1 VAGPQVERSTHLT
14 LFRRKHPA
22 RWFSRGGPLPPVL
35 LAVFV
40 LGAVPAFAGG
50 EARAEFPVPRL
61 PYAPRGYVAP
71 RALEAPQIDG
81 RPDDAAWQ
89 EAAWT
94 EDFVDIEGPLRPAP
108 RFRTRAKML
117 WDDRYFYVLAEMEEP
132 DLWATYDRRD
142 AIIFH
147 EHDFEIFLDP
157 DGDTHEYYELEINAR
172 NNVWD
177 LLLVRPYRDG
187 GPAVHAWDIAG
198 LRTAVRLDGTLN
210 DPTDRDRGWHAEIA
224 LPWEIL
230 KECAHRPAPPAGGD
244 RWRLNFSRVEWRL
257 EPAADG
263 DGYRKVL
270 GADGKPLP
278 EDNWVWSPQGLVN
291 MHYPERWG
299 IVEFSDAPAGGP
311 AGTAGGAA
319 GPSDAVRAARAP
331 VPPSVSTP
339 DDATLRRLRLVY
351 YAQRRRGADG
361 SPPSEDPAWLR
372 AEAARL
378 EAEMGATVESPA
390 QPPPGAR
397 ATASAG
403 DEEDAAWAG
412 LRVVAT
418 PGGFEA
424 VLPGGGSGD
433 WWHIDEAGRTWRSGG
448 TDAGRP

>member
-278 EDNWVWSPQGLVN
+278 EDNWVWSPQGTID
-291 MHYPERWG
+291 MHRPETWG
-299 IVEFSDAPAGGP
+299 YVQFSDAEVGTEAFRPDPTYAGR
-311 AGTAGGAA
+311 
-319 GPSDAVRAARAP
+319 VVLQRI
-331 VPPSVSTP
+331 
-339 DDATLRRLRLVY
+339 Y
-351 YAQRRRGADG
+351 YAQKAYHQAHGEWARSLDALGLAYLTHEAVAVGPTMELDALDG
-361 SPPSEDPAWLR
+361 WF
-372 AEAARL
+372 
-378 EAEMGATVESPA
+378 ATVTVGHDGGETKLRIRADAFLTAAPA
-390 QPPPGAR
+390 R
-397 ATASAG
+397 
-403 DEEDAAWAG
+403 
-412 LRVVAT
+412 
-418 PGGFEA
+418 
-424 VLPGGGSGD
+424 
-433 WWHIDEAGRTWRSGG
+433 
-448 TDAGRP
+448 